1 MINKVAGVIGTSI
14 AIVFLLGVT
23 ITLNKSPMISRVDI
37 IPVYLIMGVSIF
49 MMCVELYHCLTD
61 QKEKRD

>member
-23 ITLNKSPMISRVDI
+23 ITLNKSPMISWVDI
-37 IPVYLIMGVSIF
+37 IPVYLIMGVSIYDV
-49 MMCVELYHCLTD
+49 C
-61 QKEKRD
+61 

>member
-23 ITLNKSPMISRVDI
+23 VTLNKSPMISMLDI
-37 IPVYLIMGVSIF
+37 LPVYIIMAVSIF